1 MTSQT
6 LTNLARGLAASAFAA
21 LVLLGPGPLVYAQD
35 TFGITGEVTG
45 LYPGADA
52 TLDVRITNPQPFWIR
67 VTSVAV
73 RARDAG
79 PGCPASML
87 ELRDLHTVVNIPPGA
102 TGRLP
107 LEIRMDAGAPD
118 ACQGASWTLEFTG
131 SAVAPGA
138 NGLPSTSMSAARDVG
153 VLVASVA
160 LFAAA
165 GLLAG
170 LRRRKRMTGTP

>member
-1 MTSQT
+1 VTSHT

-21 LVLLGPGPLVYAQD
+21 LVLLGPAPAHAQD
-35 TFGITGEVTG
+35 AFAITGEVDG
-45 LYPGADA
+45 LYPGADL

-87 ELRDLHTVVNIPPGA
+87 DLRDSQAAVNIPPGA

-107 LEIRMDAGAPD
+107 LGIRMDPGAPD

-131 SAVAPGA
+131 SAVAAGA

-160 LFAAA
+160 LFAVV

-170 LRRRKRMTGTP
+170 LRRRKRMT